1 MKILPIFQDK
11 YISTFI
17 GSLAIYIGVA
27 FILPINNFTVYIT
40 SYIHLKQNYVTM
52 HYGMFINLLFTFSN
66 SFSSPLG
73 GYLENLLGFRKTIIF
88 GFIILF
94 IGNLFFI
101 SQQNIWFCYLLS
113 IIMGMGAGIGTSVI
127 GKNLILFRP
136 NKKGT
141 IGGILSL
148 GILFIVSLFA
158 IIGEKI
164 ISFGGYTLKNG
175 EQFYPEE
182 IANRTYKYFL
192 FGEFCI
198 PLGLILSFL
207 FIYEF
212 KPEYTENIQENMRS
226 FKNTKNEQNTEEEK
240 EPVFLEEETNG
251 KNEKIQSKIIDN
263 NELIKENSKKNAMK
277 AINTIRYWKIALIS
291 FFINFSISFMINT
304 GRTFGALIGIKGT
317 VLQFSMIIQGI
328 SLIIVGPI
336 FGILSD
342 KKGPLF
348 ILRIISILTIIS
360 GILLF
365 SFMEITWIFIIA
377 FMISTISIA
386 GLMSSF
392 SPFIMEIY
400 GIKESVILG
409 GIINSFSKLS
419 DIITTITAF
428 VVSLYFEGDKLK
440 TPYRVMYLISAI
452 FCSLS
457 SFLLFN
463 ETQDKFIYE
472 KNLIDN
478 SLDKKENELA
488 QIPYN

>member
-1 MKILPIFQDK
+1 
-11 YISTFI
+11 
-17 GSLAIYIGVA
+17 
-27 FILPINNFTVYIT
+27 
-40 SYIHLKQNYVTM
+40 
-52 HYGMFINLLFTFSN
+52 
-66 SFSSPLG
+66 
-73 GYLENLLGFRKTIIF
+73 
-88 GFIILF
+88 
-94 IGNLFFI
+94 
-101 SQQNIWFCYLLS
+101 
-113 IIMGMGAGIGTSVI
+113 
-127 GKNLILFRP
+127 
-136 NKKGT
+136 
-141 IGGILSL
+141 
-148 GILFIVSLFA
+148 
-158 IIGEKI
+158 
-164 ISFGGYTLKNG
+164 
-175 EQFYPEE
+175 
-182 IANRTYKYFL
+182 
-192 FGEFCI
+192 
-198 PLGLILSFL
+198 
-207 FIYEF
+207 
-212 KPEYTENIQENMRS
+212 
-226 FKNTKNEQNTEEEK
+226 
-240 EPVFLEEETNG
+240 
-251 KNEKIQSKIIDN
+251 
-263 NELIKENSKKNAMK
+263 MK

-409 GIINSFSKLS
+409 GVINSFSKLS

-428 VVSLYFEGDKLK
+428 VLSLYFEGDKLK